1 MRIVAVCGAGVGT
14 SAILKVN
21 AERAL
26 DRLGLTADVSASD
39 LASIAAAAADAQVII
54 TSTELAAAVR
64 QAIGRSFA
72 EVVEVVN
79 YFDVEEIGAKLANAF
94 NDSGIVGRIARAT
107 TADEVRSLLG
117 VEASPVEGAGA

>member
-26 DRLGLTADVSASD
+26 DRLGLSADVSASD
-39 LASIAAAAADAQVII
+39 LAGISDAAADAQVII
-54 TSTELAAAVR
+54 TSTELASAVR

-79 YFDVEEIGAKLANAF
+79 YFDVEEIGAKL
-94 NDSGIVGRIARAT
+94 
-107 TADEVRSLLG
+107 
-117 VEASPVEGAGA
+117 EASLG

>member
-1 MRIVAVCGAGVGT
+1 MRIVAVCGAGIGT

-26 DRLGLTADVSASD
+26 SRLGLSADVAASD
-39 LASIAAAAADAQVII
+39 LASVADAAADAQVIL

-64 QAIGRSFA
+64 AAIGRSFA

-79 YFDVEEIGAKLANAF
+79 YFDVEEIGEKL
-94 NDSGIVGRIARAT
+94 
-107 TADEVRSLLG
+107 
-117 VEASPVEGAGA
+117 EASLG